1 MVANICSGFS
11 LTANSRSWFSEIPD
25 EQVFVDLVSGN
36 TLVRAPRRTV
46 SGWEDTGSKRVE
58 TAHHTRGTN
67 MAAITSPARGSSPL
81 PARPHLRVVAPGER
95 LVRRP
100 TPATYRRRRL
110 LAVGMVFAMLLLAK
124 ALVGWLGAGPLSAPG
139 PAAGVDAQP
148 VATSVYVARSGD
160 TLWSIA
166 RRLQPE
172 GDVRPLVQHLD
183 AQVDGPLRAGQ
194 RLEFVPS

>member
-1 MVANICSGFS
+1 
-11 LTANSRSWFSEIPD
+11 
-25 EQVFVDLVSGN
+25 
-36 TLVRAPRRTV
+36 
-46 SGWEDTGSKRVE
+46 
-58 TAHHTRGTN
+58 
-67 MAAITSPARGSSPL
+67 MAAITSPARGGTQ
-81 PARPHLRVVAPGER
+81 RPTRTHLRVVAPTER

-110 LAVGMVFAMLLLAK
+110 LAVGVVFATLLLAK

-139 PAAGVDAQP
+139 PATGVETRP
-148 VATSVYVARSGD
+148 VATSVYVVRSGD

-166 RRLQPE
+166 RRMQPE

-194 RLEFVPS
+194 RLELVPS